1 MKRPFVPL
9 LLFAV
14 LALVAA
20 PAAPAQEVERPPT
33 ELWDEFPLEATATPS
48 PAPGAT
54 TPQATPS
61 PRVVREPASDGMSPP
76 ALVALL
82 IAAAG
87 LGALAARTATRRL
100 RPSVPATPPPSPP
113 VATANE
119 PVAEAKP
126 APAADPPPSQ
136 SPGNGQPKRRSS
148 RPDPGTGRPKRRT
161 AKPDP
166 TAKRRAPKP
175 GTPPSPTVAT
185 ADEPVAE
192 AKPAPAADPPA
203 PRNGQPKRS
212 GARPDPRTARSKR
225 RTAKPDPTAREPKRR
240 APKAGP
246 PPTSRPEREDARPPT
261 GTPPERFQA
270 ATPEPAPPAT
280 PEPAAPPRP
289 FVAPTSPTFD
299 ACRIRLHNRSIKAH
313 FFAVPYDGG
322 PVLARSPYFKIRR
335 AEDEPGVSAPE
346 ALRALVDE
354 LTAAGWRQT
363 SAGRVPWDLRFERAT
378 SAKEPAA
385 PRRAR

>member
-20 PAAPAQEVERPPT
+20 SAAPAQEVERPPT
-33 ELWDEFPLEATATPS
+33 ELWDEFPLEATPTP
-48 PAPGAT
+48 AAA
-54 TPQATPS
+54 TPQATPT
-61 PRVVREPASDGMSPP
+61 PRVVREPASGGMSPP

-87 LGALAARTATRRL
+87 VGALAARTATRRL
-100 RPSVPATPPPSPP
+100 RPSV
-113 VATANE
+113 
-119 PVAEAKP
+119 
-126 APAADPPPSQ
+126 
-136 SPGNGQPKRRSS
+136 
-148 RPDPGTGRPKRRT
+148 
-161 AKPDP
+161 
-166 TAKRRAPKP
+166 RA
-175 GTPPSPTVAT
+175 TPPSPTVAT

-192 AKPAPAADPPA
+192 AKPAPTADPPAPPA
-203 PRNGQPKRS
+203 PRNGQPKRR
-212 GARPDPRTARSKR
+212 GARPGPGTGTGRPKQRTAKPKPTAGETKR
-225 RTAKPDPTAREPKRR
+225 RTAKPKPTAGETKPRTAKPKPTAGETKPRAAKPKPTAGETKRRAAKPGPTAGETKRR
-240 APKAGP
+240 APKP
-246 PPTSRPEREDARPPT
+246 RQPSTSRPEREDAGPPIA
-261 GTPPERFQA
+261 TPPDRFQPA
-270 ATPEPAPPAT
+270 KPQPTPAPAAAPDPTPA
-280 PEPAAPPRP
+280 PAAPPRP
-289 FVAPTSPTFD
+289 FVAPSSPAFD

-346 ALRALVDE
+346 ALRSLVDD

-363 SAGRVPWDLRFERAT
+363 SAGRAPWDLRFERAT
-378 SAKEPAA
+378 SAREPAA